1 MRASAQLSFRE
12 DTLYSLLPGGGWEA
26 VILWRGKGLP
36 AFPFSGIVLGLR
48 RMLYFYTDCPAKIS
62 KRSPC
67 LQVINRAAARSYT
80 KVRLV
85 GEETN
90 EVVSVLEALSRAE
103 EAGLDLVLISDKGD
117 VPVVR
122 VQDFKKVQYELK
134 KSKKKQVVQELK
146 EIQLKLNIAD
156 HDFQTK
162 LNAID
167 KFLSRGDK
175 VKVVVRLKGREREN
189 PERARALLDRVLT
202 SVKAKSSIVPGPI
215 TMAILEPI
223 K

>member
-1 MRASAQLSFRE
+1 
-12 DTLYSLLPGGGWEA
+12 
-26 VILWRGKGLP
+26 
-36 AFPFSGIVLGLR
+36 
-48 RMLYFYTDCPAKIS
+48 
-62 KRSPC
+62 
-67 LQVINRAAARSYT
+67 LQVINRAAARNYT

-85 GEETN
+85 GNDSN
-90 EVVSVLEALSRAE
+90 EIVSVLEALSRAE
-103 EAGLDLVLISDKGD
+103 EAGLDLVMISANGD
-117 VPVVR
+117 FPVMR

-134 KSKKKQVVQELK
+134 KAKKKQIVQELK

-167 KFLSRGDK
+167 KFLDRGDK

-189 PERARALLDRVLT
+189 PERARQLLDRVI
-202 SVKAKSSIVPGPI
+202 SNVKCKPNYVPGPI
-215 TMAILEPI
+215 TMAILEPT

>member
-1 MRASAQLSFRE
+1 
-12 DTLYSLLPGGGWEA
+12 
-26 VILWRGKGLP
+26 
-36 AFPFSGIVLGLR
+36 
-48 RMLYFYTDCPAKIS
+48 
-62 KRSPC
+62 
-67 LQVINRAAARSYT
+67 LQVINRAAARNYT

-85 GEETN
+85 GNDSN
-90 EVVSVLEALSRAE
+90 EIVSVLEALSRAE
-103 EAGLDLVLISDKGD
+103 EAGLDLVMISDKGD
-117 VPVVR
+117 FPVMR

-134 KSKKKQVVQELK
+134 KAKKKQIVQELK

-167 KFLSRGDK
+167 KFLDRGDK

-189 PERARALLDRVLT
+189 PERARQLLDRVI
-202 SVKAKSSIVPGPI
+202 SNVKCKPNYVPGPI
-215 TMAILEPI
+215 TMAILEPT

>member
-1 MRASAQLSFRE
+1 M
-12 DTLYSLLPGGGWEA
+12 
-26 VILWRGKGLP
+26 
-36 AFPFSGIVLGLR
+36 
-48 RMLYFYTDCPAKIS
+48 
-62 KRSPC
+62 
-67 LQVINRAAARSYT
+67 QVINRVAARNYT

-90 EVVSVLEALSRAE
+90 EIVSVLEALSRAE
-103 EAGLDLVLISDKGD
+103 EAGLDLVMISDKGD
-117 VPVVR
+117 FPVMR

-134 KSKKKQVVQELK
+134 KAKKKQIVQELK

-167 KFLSRGDK
+167 KFLGRGDK

-189 PERARALLDRVLT
+189 PERARQLLDRVIT
-202 SVKAKSSIVPGPI
+202 NVKCKPNYVPGPI
-215 TMAILEPI
+215 TMAILEPV

>member
-1 MRASAQLSFRE
+1 
-12 DTLYSLLPGGGWEA
+12 
-26 VILWRGKGLP
+26 
-36 AFPFSGIVLGLR
+36 
-48 RMLYFYTDCPAKIS
+48 
-62 KRSPC
+62 
-67 LQVINRAAARSYT
+67 LQVINRVAARNYT

-90 EVVSVLEALSRAE
+90 EIVSVLEALSRAE
-103 EAGLDLVLISDKGD
+103 DAGLDLVMISDKGD
-117 VPVVR
+117 FPVMR

-134 KSKKKQVVQELK
+134 KAKKKQVVQELK

-162 LNAID
+162 INAID
-167 KFLSRGDK
+167 KFLGRGDK

-189 PERARALLDRVLT
+189 PERARQLLDRVIT
-202 SVKAKSSIVPGPI
+202 NVKCKPNYVPGPI
-215 TMAILEPI
+215 TMAILEPV

>member
-1 MRASAQLSFRE
+1 M
-12 DTLYSLLPGGGWEA
+12 
-26 VILWRGKGLP
+26 
-36 AFPFSGIVLGLR
+36 
-48 RMLYFYTDCPAKIS
+48 
-62 KRSPC
+62 
-67 LQVINRAAARSYT
+67 QVINRAAARNFT

-85 GEETN
+85 GDESN

-103 EAGLDLVLISDKGD
+103 EVGLDLVLISDKGD
-117 VPVVR
+117 FPVMR

-162 LNAID
+162 MNAID

-189 PERARALLDRVLT
+189 PERARLLLDKVITAARC
-202 SVKAKSSIVPGPI
+202 KSSIVPGPI
-215 TMAILEPI
+215 TMAILEPT

>member
-1 MRASAQLSFRE
+1 M
-12 DTLYSLLPGGGWEA
+12 
-26 VILWRGKGLP
+26 
-36 AFPFSGIVLGLR
+36 
-48 RMLYFYTDCPAKIS
+48 
-62 KRSPC
+62 
-67 LQVINRAAARSYT
+67 QVINRAAARNYT

-85 GEETN
+85 GNDSN
-90 EVVSVLEALSRAE
+90 EIVSVLEALSRAE
-103 EAGLDLVLISDKGD
+103 EAGLDLVMISDKGD
-117 VPVVR
+117 FPVMR

-134 KSKKKQVVQELK
+134 KAKKKQIVQELK

-167 KFLSRGDK
+167 KFLDRGDK

-189 PERARALLDRVLT
+189 PERARQLLDRVIS
-202 SVKAKSSIVPGPI
+202 SVKCKPNYVPGPI
-215 TMAILEPI
+215 TMAILEPT

>member
-1 MRASAQLSFRE
+1 M
-12 DTLYSLLPGGGWEA
+12 
-26 VILWRGKGLP
+26 
-36 AFPFSGIVLGLR
+36 
-48 RMLYFYTDCPAKIS
+48 
-62 KRSPC
+62 
-67 LQVINRAAARSYT
+67 QVINRAAARNYT

-85 GEETN
+85 GNDSN
-90 EVVSVLEALSRAE
+90 EIVSVLEALSRAE
-103 EAGLDLVLISDKGD
+103 EAGLDLVMISANGD
-117 VPVVR
+117 FPVMR

-134 KSKKKQVVQELK
+134 KAKKKQIVQELK

-167 KFLSRGDK
+167 KFLDRGDK

-189 PERARALLDRVLT
+189 PERARQLLDRVI
-202 SVKAKSSIVPGPI
+202 SNVKCKPNYVPGPI
-215 TMAILEPI
+215 TMAILEPT